1 MNSKLVLAAAAGL
14 AGAGF
19 FAGAR
24 VRTALRRDP
33 PHGRFIEV
41 DGARLH
47 YVDAGFGVPVVL
59 LHGLGTMI
67 EDFDLSGVPAQA
79 SRKYRVVAFDRPGYG
94 YSSRPRGIAWTPVAQ
109 ARLLRAALERL
120 GIARPVIVGHSW
132 GSLVALAY
140 GLEFPGQTR
149 GVVLA
154 SGYYFPTARPDALM
168 LGPPAIPVLGTLLR
182 HTLSPLAGRLLWPA
196 ALRLLFSPLPVPGYF
211 SRFPVWR
218 ALQPEQLR
226 AAAQES
232 VMLLSAV
239 LAMRPR
245 YAQLATRAVIVAGAE
260 DRYVR
265 PKTHSQRLHRMLPQS
280 RFIEV
285 PGAGHMVHHA
295 APEAILQAI
304 EECAEPPRRTPG
316 RVSLQG
322 R

>member
-1 MNSKLVLAAAAGL
+1 M
-14 AGAGF
+14 
-19 FAGAR
+19 
-24 VRTALRRDP
+24 
-33 PHGRFIEV
+33 EV
-41 DGARLH
+41 DGVRLH

-59 LHGLGTMI
+59 LHGLGSMI
-67 EDFDLSGVPAQA
+67 EDFALSGVIAQA
-79 SRKYRVVAFDRPGYG
+79 SNEYRVVAFDRPGYG
-94 YSSRPRGIAWTPVAQ
+94 YSSRPRGVAWTPVAQ
-109 ARLLRAALERL
+109 ARLLRAALEKL

-140 GLEFPGQTR
+140 ALEFPGQTR

-168 LGPPAIPVLGTLLR
+168 LGPPAIPVLGTLMR
-182 HTLSPLAGRLLWPA
+182 HTLSPLVGRLLWPA
-196 ALRLLFSPLPVPGYF
+196 ALRLLFSPLAVPGYF

-232 VMLLSAV
+232 VMLLPAV

-245 YAQLATRAVIVAGAE
+245 YEDLQTRAVIVVGAQ

-265 PKTHSQRLHRMLPQS
+265 PNTHSRRLHQLLPQA
-280 RFIEV
+280 RLIEV
-285 PGAGHMVHHA
+285 PAAGHMVHHA

-304 EECAEPPRRTPG
+304 EECAEPTRKTPG
-316 RVSLQG
+316 RGFLQG